1 MNQLPYI
8 LDRSPWDRRRPRL
21 LTSPTSYR
29 RSLRLLTS
37 LLALSAFS
45 FSLLFLP
52 SVGLTQQ
59 QSKTAAGKAGSHS
72 APAHSGM
79 SPALRSLVDQATNA
93 ICTEAKLDP
102 FGSMAIDEMQAR
114 PSLPV
119 NAPAARSGAERAQRL
134 LPVAKGLV
142 VTALQQLIVEYRLQ
156 KVPGIQ
162 QKMQAAAARVQAVTT
177 VKPDVDSRDNA
188 SVFMSRPHSI
198 TFGTIFLAGLRSD
211 EGMISVL
218 AHELTHIAD
227 GDNDSLRIVVSAV
240 GDKASGLV
248 GMEIRGQRSEELT
261 CDLIGAMVVRAY
273 VADTPDYQSLSRR
286 LSRSLQHN
294 CVDVDEGDD
303 DHLSPRNTIR
313 ALLAVNPVLVN
324 ELINER

>member
-1 MNQLPYI
+1 MNHLPYI
-8 LDRSPWDRRRPRL
+8 SDRRRPRL
-21 LTSPTSYR
+21 LTS
-29 RSLRLLTS
+29 
-37 LLALSAFS
+37 LLALSVL
-45 FSLLFLP
+45 SLALIVFP
-52 SVGLTQQ
+52 TVGLTQQ
-59 QSKTAAGKAGSHS
+59 QSKTAAGKTGSHS
-72 APAHSGM
+72 APAHSSM
-79 SPALRSLVDQATNA
+79 SPALRALVDEATTTV
-93 ICTEAKLDP
+93 CTEAKLDP

-119 NAPAARSGAERAQRL
+119 TAPDARLGAERAQRL

-142 VTALQQLIVEYRLQ
+142 ITALQQLIVEYRLQ
-156 KVPGIQ
+156 KLSGMQ
-162 QKMQAAAARVQAVTT
+162 QKMQAATARVQAVTT

-261 CDLIGAMVVRAY
+261 CDLIGAMAVRAY

-294 CVDVDEGDD
+294 CVEVDEGDD

-313 ALLAVNPVLVN
+313 ALLAVNPVLMN

>member
-1 MNQLPYI
+1 
-8 LDRSPWDRRRPRL
+8 
-21 LTSPTSYR
+21 
-29 RSLRLLTS
+29 
-37 LLALSAFS
+37 
-45 FSLLFLP
+45 
-52 SVGLTQQ
+52 
-59 QSKTAAGKAGSHS
+59 
-72 APAHSGM
+72 M
-79 SPALRSLVDQATNA
+79 SPALRALVDEATNA
-93 ICTEAKLDP
+93 VCTEAKLDP
-102 FGSMAIDEMQAR
+102 LGSVAIDDMQAR

-119 NAPAARSGAERAQRL
+119 TAPEARAGAERAQRL

-142 VTALQQLIVEYRLQ
+142 INALQQLIVEYRLQ

-162 QKMQAAAARVQAVTT
+162 LKLQAATARVQAVNT
-177 VKPDVDSRDNA
+177 VRPDVDSRDNA

-227 GDNDSLRIVVSAV
+227 GDNDSLRVVVSAV
-240 GDKASGLV
+240 GDKASGLA

-261 CDLIGAMVVRAY
+261 CDLIGAMAVRAY

-294 CVDVDEGDD
+294 CVEVDEGDD

-313 ALLAVNPVLVN
+313 ALLAVSPVLVN